1 MISRSLKFLLQQL
14 QESARQFGFAL
25 VLALLFPSGAHAV
38 NAYISNGVSDSVS
51 VIDTATNT
59 VIATIPGLHEP
70 FGVAVSP
77 DGSTAYVANTLA
89 SNIAVIDTST
99 NTITDF
105 IDIPSPDSDTNTLA
119 LSPDGLTLYA
129 MDSGGLTG
137 YGIVYVI
144 DTESGM
150 VVDSLDL
157 PSGTAPVGAVV
168 SPDGTRLYIAQ
179 QPGGVIVVDTD
190 SLSVITTISGAPSY
204 DVAITPDGT
213 KIYATYPDDDEMYVI
228 STATNSVIA
237 TIPTGA
243 YGGTTTGI
251 AITPDGAKAYVAAF
265 ADNSGLVI
273 DTSTN
278 TITSAIP
285 FTTDDPLGVAITP
298 DGSEAYFTMQSSNAV
313 SVVDT
318 ATDTLSATV
327 AVGRDP
333 TALGQFI
340 QPASGSSPTQNAEL
354 LGPQTCG
361 DVGCTGA
368 SAAGEPIDIASG
380 NMAYQFADYTTAGQN
395 PLAFMRYYNSR
406 ANASGIVTLAGTLGV
421 NWRSTY
427 DRYIQINSS
436 SQVTAERASGR
447 QYIFTL
453 SGSTW
458 SSNGDVDIKLTHSGS
473 TWTLTDHDDT
483 VETYTTTGS
492 GTSALLN
499 SIKLRNGY
507 TQTMHYNGS
516 NQLTSVT
523 DPYSRSLVLTYN
535 GSGTLN
541 TVATPDGSILTYG
554 YNSVVGGIQLV
565 SVTYST
571 SPASSQQF
579 LYTQSGLP
587 FALTGITDENGN
599 RYATWTYDI
608 YGRGSSSQL
617 GSGANLTYVSIAG
630 STTTV
635 TNAFGAADTY
645 TFTTSQNVPKIT
657 GISRAATSTTAA
669 ATETFGY
676 DSHGYMNSKT
686 DWNGNQTTYVNDI
699 HGDPTTINEAVGTPV
714 ARTTT
719 IVYDPTFV
727 HLPHSVT
734 TPGVTTTYGYD
745 SSGDL
750 LTKTLTDTTTQSIP
764 YPTNGE
770 TEVWTYTWNNFL
782 LASVETP
789 NLKTTNYTYSAS
801 GALTKITNPLT
812 QATNITSYTGGG
824 YPLTITDPNGVLT
837 TLTYDQRQRLT
848 SSAVTTSGGV
858 RTTTYTI
865 DPASEL
871 TKVTLPDSSY
881 LAYGY
886 DTAHWVTKTTDT
898 LGNYIQYS
906 LDALGDKTQIN
917 TYNSS
922 STLERQHSA
931 TFDALG
937 RMLTDV
943 GGVGQTTTYTYDP
956 NGNALTITDPLMNE
970 TVRLFDALN
979 RLYKSTDANSGVT
992 QFTYDA
998 HDRLLTVSDPDTN
1011 VTTYVRDG
1019 FGNSIQQA
1027 SPDSGTS
1034 VYHYDA
1040 DNNLTK
1046 KTDALSIV
1054 TNNTFDA
1061 LDRVLTTQY
1070 PADSTLNV
1078 AYTYDQTGTGYG
1090 FGIGHL
1096 TSLTDPAGSL
1106 SRSYDERGNML
1117 TEKRINGTTT
1127 LTTTYTYDPASRIG
1141 TITYPD
1147 GSLVTDLFDTA
1158 GYLHQVKAKPSG
1170 TPITTT
1176 IATLAH
1182 EPFGPIDSATYGNGI
1197 SEAWTFDTDYRS
1209 TNITDTLSGTALQ
1222 NLTYGF
1228 DADNNVKTITDAV
1241 HAANSQTLNYDVINR
1256 LLNATSGTGGYGS
1269 LVWTYDKNG
1278 NVKSFKVGTA
1288 LTTYTYTSGTNRL
1301 ATFATGGLPKT
1312 VVTNANGNITSIPPA
1327 NSSTFAT
1334 FAYSKANRLAS
1345 VTGSPTAA
1353 SFVYDAFGRR
1363 FSKTDSGSTPILYTY
1378 AQDGR
1383 LIAEN
1388 ANGATTD
1395 YLYADGRPISTLQP
1409 SVGPGKPIDY
1419 ILADRLG
1426 TPQLATN
1433 ISGSTVW
1440 STTYQPYGTTGT
1452 VTGSITQNLRL
1463 PGQNTDAETGFSYNL
1478 NRDYM
1483 PNLGRYLETDPVGLL
1498 GGLNT
1503 YSYAVGN
1510 PVTLVDPS
1518 GLWTINIGIQGTFIV
1533 PFYGEVGVAGGGF
1546 TGVVFD
1552 GTSLN
1557 VYYGPGAGA
1566 GAGAGGSLGIQFG
1579 MSNAPAACDL
1589 KGLFGSATVS
1599 AGEGLI
1605 VGGEG
1610 YTGYGSQGQS
1620 VSGANLFIGGGGGF
1634 PVSGT
1639 VGVTQT
1645 YLHPF

>member
-1 MISRSLKFLLQQL
+1 MISRSQRLLLQQL
-14 QESARQFGFAL
+14 KQSARQLAFVL
-25 VLALLFPSGAHAV
+25 VLLLLFPSGAHAV
-38 NAYISNGVSDSVS
+38 NAYITNEYDNTVS
-51 VIDTATNT
+51 VIDTASNTVTATITGLNLPIAAAVTPDGSYVYVGNDDAETVSVISAASNTVTATINIPIVPPYYVGGIAISPDGATAYVTSCDDEDSPGPGNVFVISTATNT
-59 VIATIPGLHEP
+59 VTATISPGQKCPTGIAATPDGTKVYVGNFDSDTVSVISTSSNSVIATISAPSEP
-70 FGVAVSP
+70 QFVAISPDSTKVYVGCTGASAVAVISTASESVIATISTSAYSGYPGGIAVTP
-77 DGSTAYVANTLA
+77 DGTKAYLSMLSGTSVLA
-89 SNIAVIDTST
+89 INTST
-99 NTITDF
+99 NTITTS
-105 IDIPSPDSDTNTLA
+105 IPVT
-119 LSPDGLTLYA
+119 
-129 MDSGGLTG
+129 SGG
-137 YGIVYVI
+137 YG
-144 DTESGM
+144 
-150 VVDSLDL
+150 
-157 PSGTAPVGAVV
+157 AAV
-168 SPDGTRLYIAQ
+168 
-179 QPGGVIVVDTD
+179 
-190 SLSVITTISGAPSY
+190 
-204 DVAITPDGT
+204 TPDGT
-213 KIYATYPDDDEMYVI
+213 EAYIPNIGDGEGNTV
-228 STATNSVIA
+228 SVI
-237 TIPTGA
+237 G
-243 YGGTTTGI
+243 
-251 AITPDGAKAYVAAF
+251 
-265 ADNSGLVI
+265 
-273 DTSTN
+273 
-278 TITSAIP
+278 
-285 FTTDDPLGVAITP
+285 
-298 DGSEAYFTMQSSNAV
+298 
-313 SVVDT
+313 T
-318 ATDTLSATV
+318 ATDTVLATV
-327 AVGRDP
+327 TVGRFP
-333 TALGQFI
+333 SVFGQFI
-340 QPASGSSPTQNAEL
+340 QPAPVTPPTQNPEL

-361 DVGCTGA
+361 GVGCTGA

-380 NMAYQFADYTTAGQN
+380 NMAYQFTDYTTAGQN

-406 ANASGIVTLAGTLGV
+406 GNASGIVTLAGTLGV
-421 NWRSTY
+421 NWRSTF

-436 SQVTAERASGR
+436 SQVTAERAGGQ

-453 SGSTW
+453 VGSNWTP
-458 SSNGDVDIKLTHSGS
+458 NGDVDIKLAHSGS
-473 TWTLTDHDDT
+473 TWTLTDRDDT

-499 SIKLRNGY
+499 SIQLRNGY
-507 TQTMHYNGS
+507 TQTMHYNGG

-541 TVATPDGSILTYG
+541 TVTTPDGSTLTYG
-554 YNSVVGGIQLV
+554 YNSVVGGNQLT

-635 TNAFGAADTY
+635 TNAFGVADTY

-657 GISRAATSTTAA
+657 QISRAATSTTAA

-686 DWNGNQTTYVNDI
+686 DWNGNETTYSNNT
-699 HGDPTTINEAVGTPV
+699 HGDPLTITEAVGSPV
-714 ARTTT
+714 QRTTT
-719 IVYDPTFV
+719 IVYDPTFI
-727 HLPHSVT
+727 HLPDTIT
-734 TPGVTTTYGYD
+734 TPGVTTSYTYEPGT
-745 SSGDL
+745 GNV
-750 LTKTLTDTTTQSIP
+750 LTKTFTDTTTQSIP

-789 NLKTTNYTYSAS
+789 NLKTTNYTYSTS

-871 TKVTLPDSSY
+871 TKVTLPDNSY
-881 LAYGY
+881 LAYAY
-886 DTAHWVTKTTDT
+886 DTAHRVTKTTDT
-898 LGNYIQYS
+898 LGNYIQYT
-906 LDALGDKTQIN
+906 LDALGDKTETN

-943 GGVGQTTTYTYDP
+943 GGVGQTTTYTYDK

-1034 VYHYDA
+1034 VYYYDA
-1040 DNNLTK
+1040 DNNLTQK
-1046 KTDALSIV
+1046 KDALSIV

-1127 LTTTYTYDPASRIG
+1127 LTTTYAYDPASRIG

-1158 GYLHQVKAKPSG
+1158 GYLHQVKVRPFG

-1176 IATLAH
+1176 IATLVH

-1209 TNITDTLSGTALQ
+1209 TNITDTLSGTTLQ

-1256 LLNATSGTGGYGS
+1256 LLNATSGSGGYGS

-1278 NVKSFKVGTA
+1278 NVKTFKVGS
-1288 LTTYTYTSGTNRL
+1288 TTTVYTYTSGTNRL

-1378 AQDGR
+1378 GQDGR
-1383 LIAEN
+1383 LIEEN
-1388 ANGATTD
+1388 ANGAITD
-1395 YLYADGRPISTLQP
+1395 YLYAGGRPISTLQP

-1452 VTGSITQNLRL
+1452 ITGSITQNLRL
-1463 PGQNTDAETGFSYNL
+1463 PGQNTDAETGFNYNL

-1483 PNLGRYLETDPVGLL
+1483 PNLGRYLESDPIGIV
-1498 GGLNT
+1498 GGLNP
-1503 YSYAVGN
+1503 YGYARQN
-1510 PVTLVDPS
+1510 PMKFIDPTGHLPNLGRVARAILLGLGLVLQDPS
-1518 GLWTINIGIQGTFIV
+1518 DPGPNKVTSPIEEVEEAGGTFC
-1533 PFYGEVGVAGGGF
+1533 P
-1546 TGVVFD
+1546 
-1552 GTSLN
+1552 
-1557 VYYGPGAGA
+1557 GPAVT
-1566 GAGAGGSLGIQFG
+1566 
-1579 MSNAPAACDL
+1579 AA
-1589 KGLFGSATVS
+1589 
-1599 AGEGLI
+1599 
-1605 VGGEG
+1605 
-1610 YTGYGSQGQS
+1610 SQIS
-1620 VSGANLFIGGGGGF
+1620 SGAEPDIAEAAIELSLSTIGGVIGAAIAAA
-1634 PVSGT
+1634 
-1639 VGVTQT
+1639 GVIFAPNEAQ
-1645 YLHPF
+1645 